1 MKGMCV
7 IIGALC
13 TDTEGNRNAVTLG
26 CKGFTGFQIK
36 PHYCPP
42 KSTIMEELWHGWKD
56 LIILKQLSSLFPCL
70 IRDYQG
76 ILTTD

>member
-26 CKGFTGFQIK
+26 CKEFTGFQI
-36 PHYCPP
+36 
-42 KSTIMEELWHGWKD
+42 
-56 LIILKQLSSLFPCL
+56 
-70 IRDYQG
+70 
-76 ILTTD
+76 